1 MRKTFLT
8 ILFAALLPL
17 GLMAQGNITEPGA
30 SSPNQ
35 LYTTTYDNPGGPN
48 RAGANGGEETYNPEG
63 WTEEGGGSGSDAGD
77 WDKNGSPVGAPWALL
92 AFAAAYGAFRLIRRR
107 GVEE

>member
-48 RAGANGGEETYNPEG
+48 NAPGGPNRAIVIGGDPGEG
-63 WTEEGGGSGSDAGD
+63 SND
-77 WDKNGSPVGAPWALL
+77 SPVGAPWALL

>member
-1 MRKTFLT
+1 MRKTVLT

-17 GLMAQGNITEPGA
+17 GLMAQITEPGA
-30 SSPNQ
+30 TEPNQ

-48 RAGANGGEETYNPEG
+48 RAGANGGPNRIGEN
-63 WTEEGGGSGSDAGD
+63 WGGVVGSDGLEGD
-77 WDKNGSPVGAPWALL
+77 PDSPVGAPWALL

-107 GVEE
+107 G

>member
-1 MRKTFLT
+1 MRKTVLT

-17 GLMAQGNITEPGA
+17 GLMAQITEPGA
-30 SSPNQ
+30 TSPNQ

-48 RAGANGGEETYNPEG
+48 RIGGPNRASTEDTGVTGNFDDSPEG
-63 WTEEGGGSGSDAGD
+63 GTQSEH
-77 WDKNGSPVGAPWALL
+77 SPVGAPWALL

>member
-17 GLMAQGNITEPGA
+17 GLMAQITEPGA
-30 SSPNQ
+30 TEPNQ

-48 RAGANGGEETYNPEG
+48 HGPNRAGGFVDPTNPGYVDPNDPPEP
-63 WTEEGGGSGSDAGD
+63 T
-77 WDKNGSPVGAPWALL
+77 PVGAPWALF

>member
-1 MRKTFLT
+1 TVLT
-8 ILFAALLPL
+8 ILFAALLPI

-30 SSPNQ
+30 TSPNQ

-48 RAGANGGEETYNPEG
+48 HAPGGPNRVI
-63 WTEEGGGSGSDAGD
+63 GD
-77 WDKNGSPVGAPWALL
+77 NMEPDDNQDSQTTPYDGPVGAPWALL

>member
-8 ILFAALLPL
+8 ILFAALLPI
-17 GLMAQGNITEPGA
+17 GLMAQGGITEPGA
-30 SSPNQ
+30 TSPNQ
-35 LYTTTYDNPGGPN
+35 LYTTTYDNPAGPNHAPGPN
-48 RAGANGGEETYNPEG
+48 RIGDGPDNPGEADPH
-63 WTEEGGGSGSDAGD
+63 
-77 WDKNGSPVGAPWALL
+77 SPVGAPWALL

>member
-1 MRKTFLT
+1 MRKTVLT

-17 GLMAQGNITEPGA
+17 GLLAQITEPGA
-30 SSPNQ
+30 TAPNR

-48 RAGANGGEETYNPEG
+48 RTGTNGGEETYNPEG

-77 WDKNGSPVGAPWALL
+77 KDKNASPIGAPWALL

>member
-1 MRKTFLT
+1 MRKTVLT

-17 GLMAQGNITEPGA
+17 GLMAQITEPGA
-30 SSPNQ
+30 TEPNQ

-48 RAGANGGEETYNPEG
+48 HAPGGPNKIGEN
-63 WTEEGGGSGSDAGD
+63 WGGNTGSDPGE
-77 WDKNGSPVGAPWALL
+77 GQPVGAPWILL
-92 AFAAAYGAFRLIRRR
+92 GFAAAYGAFRLIRRR

>member
-1 MRKTFLT
+1 MRKTVLT
-8 ILFAALLPL
+8 ILFAALLPI

-48 RAGANGGEETYNPEG
+48 RIGGPNRVI
-63 WTEEGGGSGSDAGD
+63 GD
-77 WDKNGSPVGAPWALL
+77 NEDPDSEDHDSQNTPPDTPVGAPWALL

>member
-1 MRKTFLT
+1 MRKTVLT

-17 GLMAQGNITEPGA
+17 GLMAQITEPGA
-30 SSPNQ
+30 TSPNQ

-48 RAGANGGEETYNPEG
+48 HGPNRAGEN
-63 WTEEGGGSGSDAGD
+63 GGSGFVDPNNPGYVD
-77 WDKNGSPVGAPWALL
+77 PNDPPEPTPVGAPWALL

-107 GVEE
+107 G